1 MATALARL
9 YALGAGA
16 QRQYHFRYRL
26 ILSKEA
32 LTKLC
37 PAFTLLTELTKY
49 YLLWEGKRLYATLA
63 LLESSGS
70 YLLRISTLSITP
82 L

>member
-1 MATALARL
+1 MATAFAPL
-9 YALGAGA
+9 YARGAGA

-49 YLLWEGKRLYATLA
+49 YSLSAA
-63 LLESSGS
+63 NDS
-70 YLLRISTLSITP
+70 YFTKMTVS
-82 L
+82 